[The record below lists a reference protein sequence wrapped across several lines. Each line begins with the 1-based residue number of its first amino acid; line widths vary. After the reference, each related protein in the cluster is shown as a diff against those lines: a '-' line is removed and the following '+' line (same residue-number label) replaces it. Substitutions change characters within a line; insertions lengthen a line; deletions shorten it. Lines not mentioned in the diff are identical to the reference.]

1 MEPSQDV
8 NGIGASRDILC
19 NPSITGAV
27 FWLPIVA
34 LVASGVFDIPS
45 AWRTGIWVASFG
57 TMGIG
62 CIVNAVR
69 CRRVHCYLT
78 GPFFL
83 WMAVLTLLYGVGL
96 WHLGPRGWSAI
107 SLVAL
112 AGGAL
117 LCCVPELFL
126 GRYLYK

>member
-8 NGIGASRDILC
+8 NAVGANRDILC
-19 NPSITGAV
+19 NPSITGVV

-34 LVASGVFDIPS
+34 LVASGAFAIPTGL
-45 AWRTGIWVASFG
+45 RTAIWAASFG

-62 CIVNAVR
+62 CIINALR
-69 CRRVHCYLT
+69 CRRLHCYLT

-83 WMAVLTLLYGVGL
+83 WMAVLTLLYGLGL
-96 WHLGPRGWSAI
+96 WHLGAHGWSVI
-107 SLVAL
+107 SLVAS

-117 LCCVPELFL
+117 LCFVPELLL
-126 GRYLYK
+126 GRYLSK